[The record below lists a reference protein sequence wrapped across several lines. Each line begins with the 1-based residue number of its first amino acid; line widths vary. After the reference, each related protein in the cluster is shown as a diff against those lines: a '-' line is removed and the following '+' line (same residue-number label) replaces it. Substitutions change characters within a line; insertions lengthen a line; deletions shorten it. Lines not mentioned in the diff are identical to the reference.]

1 MLRPKYM
8 LLLVVVAVVVAAVP
22 IAQGTSSAKDP
33 RVTKLTK
40 QVNALKTRVGSLESD
55 VSSLKSDVGTL
66 KSDLA
71 SLTTDETSLKQ
82 TVGSLQS
89 GLGCLQYK
97 ALPVTQYGA
106 ASGEGF
112 VYATGNGA
120 NVYLVTALDVTAS
133 GQTPQ
138 FWVNEVNPSCVKS
151 FNGNSA
157 PGRPARQLKP
167 FLP

>member
-1 MLRPKYM
+1 MAQAKYM
-8 LLLVVVAVVVAAVP
+8 LLLVVAAAVVAAVP
-22 IAQGTSSAKDP
+22 VAQGTTSAKDP

-40 QVNALKTRVGSLESD
+40 QVNALKKRVGSLESD
-55 VSSLKSDVGTL
+55 VSSLKSDVGSL

-71 SLTTDETSLKQ
+71 SLTTDEATVKQ
-82 TVGSLQS
+82 SVGTLQT

-97 ALPVTQYGA
+97 ALGVTQYGT
-106 ASGEGF
+106 ASNEGF
-112 VYATGNGA
+112 LYARA
-120 NVYLVTALDVTAS
+120 ADLFLVTALDVTAS

-151 FNGNSA
+151 FEGSSA
-157 PGRPARQLKP
+157 EGRARQLRP